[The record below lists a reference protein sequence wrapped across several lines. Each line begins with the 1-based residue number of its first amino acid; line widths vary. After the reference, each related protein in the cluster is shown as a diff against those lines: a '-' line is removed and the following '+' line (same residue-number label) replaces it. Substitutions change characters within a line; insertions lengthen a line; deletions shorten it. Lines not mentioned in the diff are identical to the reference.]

1 MKAKITG
8 ITVMIDS
15 EIYLKCINNIKKV
28 ETIFYVTVLNDIYGI
43 MKAEIL
49 FYRKFVGN
57 ITTI

>member
-8 ITVMIDS
+8 ITVMTDS
-15 EIYLKCINNIKKV
+15 EIYHKCINIIKKV

-43 MKAEIL
+43 LKAEIL